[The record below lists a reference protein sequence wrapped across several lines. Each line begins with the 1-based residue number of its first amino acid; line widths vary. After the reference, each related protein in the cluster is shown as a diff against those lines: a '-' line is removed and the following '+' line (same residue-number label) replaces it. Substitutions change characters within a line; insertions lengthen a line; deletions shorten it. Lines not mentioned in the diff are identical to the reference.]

1 MAGDFIGYRR
11 SGSGLTTGRLQTKGP
26 RWYGWLVPICI
37 SLPVVCGIVVVLISQ
52 TASADNASPRATS
65 IVDNQSHEHKRG
77 ELDDGCPSVPCPEL
91 VVPLPEAQKSGSE
104 IVVPLPQGQK
114 SGSEMV
120 VPLPEA
126 QKSEPEMM
134 RSALPQLVLPADVA
148 NKVGHKIWIN
158 ETRGNRNAI
167 TSWNANEEFASLG
180 IGHFIWF
187 PAGKPAPF
195 DESFPRMLEFLR
207 QQSARLPPW
216 LDRTPIPPC
225 PWVSRA
231 DFIRSFNSPQ
241 MTQLRKFLLDTVE
254 GQTQFLVM
262 RAQSAIDKILDT
274 TPESNEREHIIT
286 QFTRILRASKDLYP
300 LIDYVNF
307 KGEGTDPAETALDKE
322 TGERQGWGLKQVL
335 LKMNGTDD
343 EPMTVLAEF
352 TDAAQFVLLQRIRNI
367 PANRIWEAGW
377 LRRVKTYRRP
387 ISGPGL
393 TPKRT

>member
-11 SGSGLTTGRLQTKGP
+11 SDSGLMTGRLQAKGP
-26 RWYGWLVPICI
+26 RWYSWLVPICI
-37 SLPVVCGIVVVLISQ
+37 SLLVVCGIVVLISQ
-52 TASADNASPRATS
+52 TASTDEASARAMS
-65 IVDNQSHEHKRG
+65 VVDQSHEHKRG
-77 ELDDGCPSVPCPEL
+77 ELDDGCPGMPCPQL
-91 VVPLPEAQKSGSE
+91 VVQLSEAQKSGRDAN
-104 IVVPLPQGQK
+104 VDAVGT
-114 SGSEMV
+114 
-120 VPLPEA
+120 
-126 QKSEPEMM
+126 M

-158 ETRGNRNAI
+158 ETRGDRNAI

-187 PAGKPAPF
+187 PAGKKAPF

-207 QQSARLPPW
+207 QQNARLPSW

-225 PWVSRA
+225 PWVSRT
-231 DFIRSFNSPQ
+231 DFIKNFNSPQ
-241 MTQLRKFLLDTVE
+241 MTQLRKFLLDTVAE
-254 GQTQFLVM
+254 QTQFLVM
-262 RAQSAIDKILDT
+262 RAQSAIDKILDS

-286 QFTRILRASKDLYP
+286 QFTRIVQASKDLYP

-335 LKMNGTDD
+335 LKMNGAAN
-343 EPMTVLAEF
+343 EPMAVLAEF
-352 TDAAQFVLLQRIRNI
+352 ADSAQFVLLQRIRNI

-377 LRRVKTYRRP
+377 LRRVETYRRP
-387 ISGPGL
+387 ISDPEL
-393 TPKRT
+393 TRKRT